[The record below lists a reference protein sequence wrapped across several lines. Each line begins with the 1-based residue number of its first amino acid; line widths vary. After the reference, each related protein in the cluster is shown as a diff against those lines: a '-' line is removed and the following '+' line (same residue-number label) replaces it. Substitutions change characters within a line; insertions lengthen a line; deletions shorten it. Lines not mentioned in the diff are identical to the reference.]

1 MSQEQHVFQAEVVRL
16 LDIVAHSLYSNKE
29 VFLREL
35 ISNASDAC
43 DRLRYAAITQPDL
56 IESDPELTITLS
68 VDEARRTLTIA
79 DNGIGMNH
87 DELVKNLGTIAH
99 SGTAAFLDQLG
110 EDKGDSANLIGQF
123 GVGFYSAFMVADQI
137 TVLSRKAGESQA
149 WRWHSDGKG
158 SFTVAEIAEQ
168 DGQEGQEGPP
178 RGTQV
183 IVTLGKDYDEFL
195 AGHRLEGIVKT
206 YSDHIAVPILLHKDD
221 DTTDRLNEASALWSR
236 PKNDITP
243 EQYREF
249 YHHVGH
255 AFDDP
260 WLTIHNRQEGV
271 IEYTNL
277 LFIPATRPMDLFDPA
292 RRHRV
297 KLYVRRV
304 FISDDNEEL
313 LPPWLRFL
321 RGIVD
326 SEDLPLN
333 ISREMLQHNPVLTKI
348 RTGLIKR
355 VLGDLQK
362 QAKAGGE
369 TYVEFWNNFGSVLK
383 EGLYEDSIYRDDLL
397 NLARFRATDVEG
409 LTSLADYVAALRP
422 GQDEIFYLTGDNPDA
437 MAKSPQL
444 EAFRKRGI
452 SVLLLSDPIDEF
464 WLPVIGAFEGK
475 QLRSVTRG
483 DVDLDAITPTDEAA
497 AAAEEEDKTDAPD
510 ISGLTAL
517 FKLTLA
523 DTVKDVRASNRLTE
537 SAVCLVADEGD
548 LDMHIERLMRQHR
561 PGDDSDDNAKRILE
575 LNPRHP
581 LIRQLAETIADQGAD
596 TDGQGAINDIA
607 HLLLDQAL
615 ILEGET
621 VPDPL
626 AFAQRLTTA
635 LTKGLPT

>member
-1 MSQEQHVFQAEVVRL
+1 MSQEQHVFQAEVARL

-43 DRLRYAAITQPDL
+43 DKLRYAAITQPDL
-56 IESDPELTITLS
+56 IAADADPAITLS
-68 VDEARRTLTIA
+68 IDKEARTVTVA

-110 EDKGDSANLIGQF
+110 EDKSDSANLIGQF

-149 WRWHSDGKG
+149 WTWHSDGKG
-158 SFTVAEIAEQ
+158 SFTVAEVAAKP
-168 DGQEGQEGPP
+168 EGQEDQEVPK
-178 RGTQV
+178 RGTWV

-195 AGHRLEGIVKT
+195 EAHRLRAIVKT
-206 YSDHIAVPILLHKDD
+206 YSDHIAVPILLQQDD
-221 DTTDRLNEASALWSR
+221 DTPDRLNEASALWSR
-236 PKNDITP
+236 PKNDITE

-333 ISREMLQHNPVLTKI
+333 ISREMLQHNPVLSKI

-355 VLGDLQK
+355 VLGELKK

-369 TYVEFWNNFGSVLK
+369 TYATFWENFGSVLK

-397 NLARFRATDVEG
+397 ALARFRATDVDG
-409 LTSLADYVAALRP
+409 LTSLADYVAAMRP
-422 GQDEIFYLTGDNPDA
+422 GQDDIFYLTGDNSDA

-452 SVLLLSDPIDEF
+452 SVLLLADPIDEF
-464 WLPVIGAFEGK
+464 WLPVVGIYQGK

-483 DVDLDAITPTDEAA
+483 DIDLDVITPSDEAA
-497 AAAEEEDKTDAPD
+497 AATADEDKTDAPD

-523 DTVKDVRASNRLTE
+523 DTVKDVRASHRLTD
-537 SAVCLVADEGD
+537 SAVCLVADDGD

-561 PGDDSDDNAKRILE
+561 PGSEDVGDSKRILE

-581 LIRQLAETIADQGAD
+581 LIRQLAETVAD
-596 TDGQGAINDIA
+596 TGDAGQDMVADIA

-621 VPDPL
+621 VPDPM

-635 LTKGLPT
+635 LAKGLPT